1 MNKLYIPNA
10 HAKNLYA
17 IDPVWFKSHGF
28 EVIFLDLDNTLDSYR
43 CEVATSRAKEYINR
57 LKELDLTPI
66 IISNN
71 TYRRVKKYADSVGV
85 RFVNSIGKPFVSKF
99 DKYLDMNGINRKTA
113 ILIGDQTVTDIP
125 FGNKARIFTILTD
138 KLVKEDQI
146 TTRFNRLF
154 DIPTRKRLKKLNL
167 LVEWEDL

>member
-1 MNKLYIPNA
+1 MNKHYIPNA
-10 HAKNLYA
+10 HAKSLYA

-28 EVIFLDLDNTLDSYR
+28 DVVFLDLDNTLDSYR
-43 CEVATSRAKEYINR
+43 CDVATSKAKEYIAR
-57 LKELDLTPI
+57 LKELDLIPI

-99 DKYLDMNGINRKTA
+99 NKYLDANGINRKRA
-113 ILIGDQTVTDIP
+113 CLVGDQTVTDVP
-125 FGNKARIFTILTD
+125 FGNKAGLFTILTD

-154 DIPTRKRLKKLNL
+154 DIPFRKKLKRLNL
-167 LVEWEDL
+167 LREWEDL